1 MTVLDR
7 TARRVLVGTL
17 VALALG
23 GCAATNV
30 GNTWQCPLVQGSVCA
45 RVAEADPAAP
55 KRVSMGTPADVV
67 AGTEPSAFRTR
78 PFRARRYR
86 NGTGARVPAT
96 GAAARARVSEPT
108 CQGICRLS
116 DRLAWRAGSADKEP
130 EDRRD
135 TQAEAGSDGDRLQ
148 PAGLP
153 PAGLPPAGLP
163 PAGSWRDSARTPEVL
178 GRIWIAPYVDI
189 AGVYHES
196 SWVRVVIEP
205 AGWRQAP

>member
-1 MTVLDR
+1 MTVFDR
-7 TARRVLVGTL
+7 TAVRVLVGTL

-30 GNTWQCPLVQGSVCA
+30 GNSWQCPLVQGSVCA

-55 KRVSMGTPADVV
+55 KRVSTGTLGGAV
-67 AGTEPSAFRTR
+67 TSTQPSAVRAR

-96 GAAARARVSEPT
+96 GPAARARESEPT
-108 CQGICRLS
+108 CKGTCPLS
-116 DRLAWRAGSADKEP
+116 DRFGRGAGSTDKEP

-135 TQAEAGSDGDRLQ
+135 AQAEAGSDGDRLQ
-148 PAGLP
+148 PAV
-153 PAGLPPAGLP
+153 LP

-178 GRIWIAPYVDI
+178 ARIWIAPYVDT
-189 AGVYHES
+189 AGVYHEP

-205 AGWRQAP
+205 AGWWQAP

>member
-7 TARRVLVGTL
+7 TAVRVLVGTL

-55 KRVSMGTPADVV
+55 KRVSTGTPASM
-67 AGTEPSAFRTR
+67 GTLGGAVTSTQPSAVRAR

-86 NGTGARVPAT
+86 NGTGARVPAS
-96 GAAARARVSEPT
+96 GAAARARESEPT
-108 CQGICRLS
+108 CQGTCRLS
-116 DRLAWRAGSADKEP
+116 DRPGRGAGSTDEEP

-135 TQAEAGSDGDRLQ
+135 IRARTGSDGDGMQ
-148 PAGLP
+148 
-153 PAGLPPAGLP
+153 

-178 GRIWIAPYVDI
+178 GRIWIAPYVDV
-189 AGVYHES
+189 AGVYHEG

>member
-7 TARRVLVGTL
+7 SAVRVLVGAL

-67 AGTEPSAFRTR
+67 AATQSPAVRAR

-86 NGTGARVPAT
+86 NATGARVPAT
-96 GAAARARVSEPT
+96 GAAARTRESEPT

-116 DRLAWRAGSADKEP
+116 DRFGRGAGSTDEEP
-130 EDRRD
+130 EDGRD

-148 PAGLP
+148 
-153 PAGLPPAGLP
+153 PAGLP

-178 GRIWIAPYVDI
+178 GRIWIAPYVDT
-189 AGVYHES
+189 AGVYHEP

-205 AGWRQAP
+205 AGWRQAR

>member
-7 TARRVLVGTL
+7 TPVRVLVGTL
-17 VALALG
+17 VAFALG

-67 AGTEPSAFRTR
+67 AATQPSAVRAR

-86 NGTGARVPAT
+86 NGTGARVPAS
-96 GAAARARVSEPT
+96 GPAARARESEPT
-108 CQGICRLS
+108 CQGSCRLS
-116 DRLAWRAGSADKEP
+116 DRPGRGAGSTDEEP

-153 PAGLPPAGLP
+153 PAG
-163 PAGSWRDSARTPEVL
+163 SWRDSARTPEVL
-178 GRIWIAPYVDI
+178 GRIWIAAYVDT
-189 AGVYHES
+189 AGVYHEP

-205 AGWRQAP
+205 AGWWQAP

>member
-7 TARRVLVGTL
+7 TAVRVLVGTL

-55 KRVSMGTPADVV
+55 KRVSMGTPADTVT
-67 AGTEPSAFRTR
+67 ATEPSAVRAR

-96 GAAARARVSEPT
+96 GAAARPRESEPT
-108 CQGICRLS
+108 CQGTCRLS
-116 DRLAWRAGSADKEP
+116 DRPGRGAGSTDEEP

-135 TQAEAGSDGDRLQ
+135 RQAGAGSDGDRLLQ
-148 PAGLP
+148 
-153 PAGLPPAGLP
+153 

-178 GRIWIAPYVDI
+178 GRIWIAPYVDT
-189 AGVYHES
+189 AGVYHEP

>member
-55 KRVSMGTPADVV
+55 KRVSTGTPASM
-67 AGTEPSAFRTR
+67 GTLGGAVTSTQPSAVRAR

-96 GAAARARVSEPT
+96 GPTARARESEPT

-116 DRLAWRAGSADKEP
+116 DRFGRGAGSTDEEP

-135 TQAEAGSDGDRLQ
+135 AQAEAGSDGDRLQ
-148 PAGLP
+148 
-153 PAGLPPAGLP
+153 PAGLP

-178 GRIWIAPYVDI
+178 GRIWIAAYVDT
-189 AGVYHES
+189 AGVYHEP

-205 AGWRQAP
+205 AGWWQAP

>member
-7 TARRVLVGTL
+7 TVVRVLVGTL

-30 GNTWQCPLVQGSVCA
+30 GNSWQCPLVQGSVCA

-55 KRVSMGTPADVV
+55 KRVSMGTPGSMDTLGDAV
-67 AGTEPSAFRTR
+67 TSTQPSAGHAR

-96 GAAARARVSEPT
+96 GPAARARVSEPT
-108 CQGICRLS
+108 CQGTCPLS
-116 DRLAWRAGSADKEP
+116 DRLAWRAGSTDKEP

-135 TQAEAGSDGDRLQ
+135 TQAGAGSDGHGLQ
-148 PAGLP
+148 
-153 PAGLPPAGLP
+153 

-178 GRIWIAPYVDI
+178 GRIWIAPYVDT

-196 SWVRVVIEP
+196 SSVRVVIEP
-205 AGWRQAP
+205 AGWWQAP

>member
-1 MTVLDR
+1 MTVFDR
-7 TARRVLVGTL
+7 TAMRVLVGTL

-45 RVAEADPAAP
+45 RVAEADQAAP
-55 KRVSMGTPADVV
+55 KRVSMGTPGSMDTLGDAV
-67 AGTEPSAFRTR
+67 TSTQPSAGHAR
-78 PFRARRYR
+78 PFWARRYR
-86 NGTGARVPAT
+86 NGTGARVPVT
-96 GAAARARVSEPT
+96 GPAARARVSEPT
-108 CQGICRLS
+108 CQGTCPLS

-130 EDRRD
+130 EDPRD
-135 TQAEAGSDGDRLQ
+135 TQAGAGSDGDRLQ
-148 PAGLP
+148 
-153 PAGLPPAGLP
+153 PAGLP

-178 GRIWIAPYVDI
+178 GRIWIASYVDT

>member
-7 TARRVLVGTL
+7 TAVRVLVGTL

-30 GNTWQCPLVQGSVCA
+30 GNSWQCPIVQGSVCA

-55 KRVSMGTPADVV
+55 KRVSMGTPADTVT
-67 AGTEPSAFRTR
+67 ATQSSAVRAR
-78 PFRARRYR
+78 PFRTRRYR

-96 GAAARARVSEPT
+96 RAAPRARESEPT
-108 CQGICRLS
+108 CQGTCRLS
-116 DRLAWRAGSADKEP
+116 DRLAWGAGSTDEEP

-148 PAGLP
+148 

-178 GRIWIAPYVDI
+178 GRIWIAPYVDT
-189 AGVYHES
+189 AGVYHEP

>member
-7 TARRVLVGTL
+7 TAVRVLVGTL

-55 KRVSMGTPADVV
+55 KRVSMGTPASM
-67 AGTEPSAFRTR
+67 GTLGGAVTSTQPSAVRAR

-96 GAAARARVSEPT
+96 GPAARARESEPT

-116 DRLAWRAGSADKEP
+116 DRPGRGAGSTDEEP

-135 TQAEAGSDGDRLQ
+135 RQAGAGSDGDRLLQ
-148 PAGLP
+148 
-153 PAGLPPAGLP
+153 

-178 GRIWIAPYVDI
+178 GRIWIAPYVDV
-189 AGVYHES
+189 AGVYHEG

-205 AGWRQAP
+205 AGWRQAR

>member
-55 KRVSMGTPADVV
+55 KRVSMGTLGGAV
-67 AGTEPSAFRTR
+67 TSTQPSAVRAR

-86 NGTGARVPAT
+86 NGTGARVPAS
-96 GAAARARVSEPT
+96 GAAARARESEPT
-108 CQGICRLS
+108 CQGTCRLS
-116 DRLAWRAGSADKEP
+116 DRPGRGAGSTDEEP

-135 TQAEAGSDGDRLQ
+135 RQAGAGSDGDRLLQ
-148 PAGLP
+148 
-153 PAGLPPAGLP
+153 

-178 GRIWIAPYVDI
+178 GRIWIAPYVDT

>member
-55 KRVSMGTPADVV
+55 KRLSMGTPADTVT
-67 AGTEPSAFRTR
+67 ATEPSAVRAR

-86 NGTGARVPAT
+86 NGTGARVPAS
-96 GAAARARVSEPT
+96 GPAARARESEPT

-116 DRLAWRAGSADKEP
+116 DRFGRGAGSTDEEP

-135 TQAEAGSDGDRLQ
+135 RQARAGSDGDGLQ
-148 PAGLP
+148 S
-153 PAGLPPAGLP
+153 
-163 PAGSWRDSARTPEVL
+163 AGSWRDSARTPEVL
-178 GRIWIAPYVDI
+178 GRIWIAPYVDT

>member
-7 TARRVLVGTL
+7 TAVRVLVGTL

-67 AGTEPSAFRTR
+67 TLTEPSAVRAR

-86 NGTGARVPAT
+86 NATGARVPAT
-96 GAAARARVSEPT
+96 RAAPRARESEPT
-108 CQGICRLS
+108 CQGTCRLS
-116 DRLAWRAGSADKEP
+116 DRPGRGAGSTDEEP

-135 TQAEAGSDGDRLQ
+135 RQAGAGSDGDRLLQ
-148 PAGLP
+148 
-153 PAGLPPAGLP
+153 

-178 GRIWIAPYVDI
+178 GRIWIAAYVDT

>member
-7 TARRVLVGTL
+7 TAVRVLVGTL

-30 GNTWQCPLVQGSVCA
+30 GNSWQCPLVQGSVCA

-55 KRVSMGTPADVV
+55 KRVSMGTPADVFAATQSPAV
-67 AGTEPSAFRTR
+67 RAR

-86 NGTGARVPAT
+86 NATGARVPAT
-96 GAAARARVSEPT
+96 GAAARTRESEPT

-116 DRLAWRAGSADKEP
+116 DRFGRGAGSTDEEP

-135 TQAEAGSDGDRLQ
+135 TQAEAGFDGDRLQ
-148 PAGLP
+148 
-153 PAGLPPAGLP
+153 PAGLP

-178 GRIWIAPYVDI
+178 GRIWIAPYVDT

-205 AGWRQAP
+205 AGWRQAR

>member
-7 TARRVLVGTL
+7 TAARVLVGTL

-45 RVAEADPAAP
+45 RVAEVDPAAP

-67 AGTEPSAFRTR
+67 TLTEPSAVRAR

-86 NGTGARVPAT
+86 NATGARVPAT
-96 GAAARARVSEPT
+96 RAAPRARESEPT
-108 CQGICRLS
+108 CQGTCRLS
-116 DRLAWRAGSADKEP
+116 DRFGRGAGSTDEEP

-135 TQAEAGSDGDRLQ
+135 TQAEAGSDGDR
-148 PAGLP
+148 
-153 PAGLPPAGLP
+153 LP

-178 GRIWIAPYVDI
+178 GRIWIAAYVDT

>member
-7 TARRVLVGTL
+7 TAVRVLVGTL
-17 VALALG
+17 VALVLG

-55 KRVSMGTPADVV
+55 KRGSTGTPASMGPLGGAV
-67 AGTEPSAFRTR
+67 TSTQPSAGHAR

-86 NGTGARVPAT
+86 NGTGARVPAS
-96 GAAARARVSEPT
+96 GPAARARESEPT
-108 CQGICRLS
+108 CQGTCRLS
-116 DRLAWRAGSADKEP
+116 DRPGRGAGSTDEEP

-135 TQAEAGSDGDRLQ
+135 RQAGAGSDGDGLLQ
-148 PAGLP
+148 
-153 PAGLPPAGLP
+153 

-178 GRIWIAPYVDI
+178 GRIWIAPYVDV
-189 AGVYHES
+189 AGVYHEG

-205 AGWRQAP
+205 AGWRQAR

>member
-7 TARRVLVGTL
+7 SAVRVLVGTL
-17 VALALG
+17 AALALG
-23 GCAATNV
+23 GCAATNI

-55 KRVSMGTPADVV
+55 KRISMGTPADVV
-67 AGTEPSAFRTR
+67 AATESSAVRAR

-96 GAAARARVSEPT
+96 GPAARARESEPT
-108 CQGICRLS
+108 CQGTCRLS
-116 DRLAWRAGSADKEP
+116 DRPGRGAGSTDEEP

-135 TQAEAGSDGDRLQ
+135 RQAEAGSDGDRLQ
-148 PAGLP
+148 
-153 PAGLPPAGLP
+153 PAGLP

-178 GRIWIAPYVDI
+178 GRIWIAPYVDT

>member
-7 TARRVLVGTL
+7 TALRVLVGTL

-30 GNTWQCPLVQGSVCA
+30 GNSWQCPLVQGSVCA

-55 KRVSMGTPADVV
+55 KRVSTGTPASM
-67 AGTEPSAFRTR
+67 GTLGGAVTATQSSAVRAR
-78 PFRARRYR
+78 PFRDAALPQRDGGTSTGHRACGEGASIRTDMPGNLPFVGQAR
-86 NGTGARVPAT
+86 
-96 GAAARARVSEPT
+96 
-108 CQGICRLS
+108 
-116 DRLAWRAGSADKEP
+116 AWRAGSTDKEP

-135 TQAEAGSDGDRLQ
+135 TQAEARSDGDRLQ
-148 PAGLP
+148 PAGLQ
-153 PAGLPPAGLP
+153 

-178 GRIWIAPYVDI
+178 GRIWIAPYVDT
-189 AGVYHES
+189 AGVYHEP

-205 AGWRQAP
+205 AGWWQAP